1 MERPKSGKN
10 SIRLRCAVRAGV
22 DTQRAADL
30 GKCPGG
36 VMRVKRAII
45 VPAILALSVAGSI
58 LAGSSAT
65 GAVHASGVHYV
76 AAGSNGTHYFT

>member
-1 MERPKSGKN
+1 
-10 SIRLRCAVRAGV
+10 
-22 DTQRAADL
+22 
-30 GKCPGG
+30 
-36 VMRVKRAII
+36 MRVKRAII